1 MKQKTTRIPKASRA
15 LYRRVLDERWD
26 GRSTFSVEE
35 AGEIVGLSRASAY
48 NAAKSGELPTVR
60 FGKRLIVPRG
70 LLEELLCPS

>member
-1 MKQKTTRIPKASRA
+1 MKQKTTRIPRASRA

-26 GRSTFSVEE
+26 GKSTFTVTE

-60 FGKRLIVPRG
+60 IGKRLVVARAA
-70 LLEELLCPS
+70 LEAMLMPA